1 MADLRHLSADHA
13 RRFLVRRHLLDP
25 PRALPAEPASVLRV
39 MDRIGSLQF
48 DPLEVPGARN
58 HDLVLHARISGYR
71 RDWADRWLYAP
82 LGERRLVE
90 MYNKMLS
97 IVPMDELPYYRLQWT
112 RGAAQYQEFL
122 ATHAALADRI
132 RTHIRDEGPVSTA
145 AFRDVDTRIQ
155 WWWDNDESTSTK
167 AARAVMEALFWTG
180 ELGISR
186 REGSRRYYDHIDRLV
201 PADLLAQHAPE
212 PEQVR
217 HRLISRHR
225 GVGLMAESGAAE
237 LVWGTGT
244 APERRQMTAELID
257 DGTLIPVRVEG
268 LKETRHVFTD
278 ELPILEA
285 TATPELDRAPG
296 VSFLAP
302 LGPMMWD
309 RRLIRDLFGF
319 AYTWEVYVPQP
330 KRRHGY
336 YVLPILFG
344 DRLVGRIEPRYERA
358 TKTLHILG
366 IWFEDRFRPME
377 EQHFVPALI
386 EAVHAY
392 RSFVGAGKTAWPKT
406 RVGRQLAKATR

>member
-1 MADLRHLSADHA
+1 MVDLRHLSADHA

-25 PRALPAEPASVLRV
+25 PRSLPAEPASVLRV

-58 HDLVLHARISGYR
+58 HDLVLHARIDGYR
-71 RDWADRWLYAP
+71 REWADHWLYGP

-90 MYNKMLS
+90 LYNKMLS
-97 IVPMDELPYYRLQWT
+97 IVPMDELPYYRLSWT
-112 RGAAQYQEFL
+112 RGAVNYAEFL
-122 ATHAALADRI
+122 TEHAGLADRI

-145 AFRDVDTRIQ
+145 AFRDVDHRIQ
-155 WWWDNDESTSTK
+155 WWWDNDETTSTK
-167 AARAVMEALFWTG
+167 AARAVMEAMFVAG

-186 REGSRRYYDHIDRLV
+186 REGSRRYYDLTDRLV
-201 PADLLAQHAPE
+201 PADLLTRHAPE
-212 PEQVR
+212 AEQLR

-237 LVWGTGT
+237 LVWGAGT

-268 LKETRHVFTD
+268 LKETRHVFAD

-285 TATPELDRAPG
+285 SARPDPDRAPG

-319 AYTWEVYVPQP
+319 AYIWEVYVPQP

-344 DRLVGRIEPRYERA
+344 DRFVGRIEPRYERA
-358 TKTLHILG
+358 TKTLRILG
-366 IWFEDRFRPME
+366 VWFEEGFRPME
-377 EQHFVPALI
+377 EPHFVPALT
-386 EAVHAY
+386 EAVQAF
-392 RSFVGAGKTAWPKT
+392 RSFVGAKKTTWPRT
-406 RVGRQLAKATR
+406 RLGRELAKATR